1 MGFVSPFTQA
11 QPGLGE
17 HIAESRIFPL
27 AWVGETV
34 EIKMRDVEPLASRVC
49 HLVGLHDGVGG
60 ALDAAPHPER
70 PQQVAHEGGFAGAQR
85 AMEFEAGVADVGLSR
100 QGLGEV
106 GTRGFVG
113 PVQAAGF

>member
-1 MGFVSPFTQA
+1 MGFVGPFTQA

-27 AWVGETV
+27 TRVGETV
-34 EIKMRDVEPLASRVC
+34 EIKMRDVERLTVGAG
-49 HLVGLHDGVGG
+49 HLVGLHDRVGR
-60 ALDAAPHPER
+60 ALDAPAHPQR
-70 PQQVAHEGGFAGAQR
+70 PQQVPHEGGFASAQW
-85 AMEFEAGVADVGLSR
+85 AVEFEAGVDDVGLAR

-106 GTRGFVG
+106 GTSGLVG